1 MFQEDRGAGGGGV
14 LIFNF
19 LYLLTNRFYLE
30 KLAGQE
36 AMLVERLKNKQP
48 ILGAMLPLPE
58 VVNLEDS
65 DQESEVHSS
74 NLKPIK
80 SRIMI

>member
-1 MFQEDRGAGGGGV
+1 MFQEDRGWWGV